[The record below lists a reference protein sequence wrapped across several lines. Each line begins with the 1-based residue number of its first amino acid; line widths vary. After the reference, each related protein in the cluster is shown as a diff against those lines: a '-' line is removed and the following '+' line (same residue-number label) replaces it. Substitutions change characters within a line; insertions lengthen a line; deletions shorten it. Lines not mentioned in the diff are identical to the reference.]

1 MQQVR
6 HGHSFPP
13 VTARSRTIWV
23 GMAKAG
29 CPRHRADQRG
39 AAPHGEDSGQSAR
52 PSQRHK
58 QLQKESLEKP
68 TRMNTFQWDYSYIS
82 WKDWPVELRSKHVM
96 LASIFGR
103 TWVYSRTKTY
113 LDVPKRDAREMY
125 NQNVD
130 GCPDRWKENYRKRKR
145 RIYTDR

>member
-1 MQQVR
+1 MD
-6 HGHSFPP
+6 
-13 VTARSRTIWV
+13 
-23 GMAKAG
+23 KAQLNRDVKAFLRK
-29 CPRHRADQRG
+29 RHR
-39 AAPHGEDSGQSAR
+39 
-52 PSQRHK
+52 

-68 TRMNTFQWDYSYIS
+68 SRINTFQWDYSYTP
-82 WKDWPVELRSKHVM
+82 WKDWPVEVRHKHVM

-103 TWVYSRTKTY
+103 TWVYGRTKAY

-130 GCPDRWKENYRKRKR
+130 GCRDRWKENYRKRKR